1 MTGKYKRKEV
11 MKEGSKGVD
20 KGKENKR
27 EGGKLGEKTK
37 GR

>member
-1 MTGKYKRKEV
+1 MTGKYEPKEV

-27 EGGKLGEKTK
+27 EGGKLGKQRK